1 MASPVRHTSIDAF
14 NAAQEGEDQA
24 ICAAL
29 RDIIDRN
36 LPDAESKI
44 WHAHPV
50 WFIDGNPIVGY
61 SKLKGCI
68 RLLFWSGRGFKT
80 PGLHPEGTFQAAE
93 KRYTAVT
100 QIDADLLGRWLA
112 ESRTVQ
118 WDYQH
123 IRTRGLVRKV

>member
-1 MASPVRHTSIDAF
+1 MVRPAPHASIEAF
-14 NAAQEGEDQA
+14 NAAQEGDDRL
-24 ICAAL
+24 ICTTL
-29 RDIIDRN
+29 RDIIDRS
-36 LPDAESKI
+36 LPDAQSKI

-68 RLLFWSGRGFKT
+68 RLLFWSGRGFET

-93 KRYTAVT
+93 KRYTAVA
-100 QIDADLLGRWLA
+100 QIDEGLLEQWLA
-112 ESRTVQ
+112 ESRKVQ

-123 IRTRGLVRKV
+123 IRTRGLVRIS

>member
-1 MASPVRHTSIDAF
+1 MVRPAPHASIAAF
-14 NAAQEGEDQA
+14 NAAQEGDDRL
-24 ICAAL
+24 ICATL
-29 RDIIDRN
+29 RDIIDRS
-36 LPDAESKI
+36 LPDAQSKI

-61 SKLKGCI
+61 SKLKGCV
-68 RLLFWSGRGFKT
+68 RLLFWSGRGFET

-100 QIDADLLGRWLA
+100 QIDEGLLEQWLA
-112 ESRTVQ
+112 ESRRVR

-123 IRTRGLVRKV
+123 IRTRGLVRIS